1 MKQAVD
7 ATHEQADRMNAPRA
21 KALCQCFNGALE
33 FQVGNWEA
41 AEKSLLEAVEI
52 YGELD
57 AASGE
62 ALSWQR
68 LGVLQTGRGK
78 YEQGLTS
85 LQEGVA
91 VAERATMRAHCLAR
105 LYASMTDNR
114 LQAGDLEAADEYLER
129 GLAMGERHGNC
140 STCDALLLPVAVSLR
155 LAQDRESEAGE
166 FAKELGQAADE
177 YDSRVWRAMSNRAQ
191 GELKVARGDLEAA
204 IRSLKRAQELYEHTG
219 NTYEAARSQVLL
231 AEARRLRDG
240 PGDEEK
246 ATEELSSAQDSL
258 ERLGASTPALSS

>member
-1 MKQAVD
+1 MD

-33 FQVGNWEA
+33 FQVGNWDT
-41 AEKSLLEAVEI
+41 AETSLLEAVEI

-68 LGVLQTGRGK
+68 LGVLQTAQGEYERG
-78 YEQGLTS
+78 LAS

-105 LYASMTDNR
+105 LYASMTENR

-129 GLAMGERHGNC
+129 GLTMGERHGNC

-155 LAQDRESEAGE
+155 LAQDRVTEAGE
-166 FAKELGQAADE
+166 FAEELRQAAEE
-177 YDSRVWRAMSNRAQ
+177 YASRVWRAMSNRAQ
-191 GELKVARGDLEAA
+191 GELKIACGEPEAA
-204 IRSLKRAQELYEHTG
+204 IGSLERAQELYEHTG

-231 AEARRLRDG
+231 AEARRLRDQ
-240 PGDEEK
+240 PGDEQQ
-246 ATEELSSAQDSL
+246 AAEELSSAQESL
-258 ERLGASTPALSS
+258 ERLGASAPVP